1 MFFSAKVVDVLI
13 KFLLAKPSN
22 MGNGVIRYI
31 TMRRICRSI
40 VIFLF
45 ICFCFFTAV
54 SSAESPSAQ
63 EQQRETEK
71 TTSLQAILG
80 SVDQIKG
87 EIRKKQ
93 DVLGKSVSAR
103 EKNEL
108 QTEIGKLRLRI
119 KTLENNFAE
128 IASGVDMDLF
138 AARPAQEF
146 DWSTEAKKI
155 LEPLL
160 DEISRMTA
168 RPREID
174 RLRRKIAAAEESL
187 SVVKNAGGN
196 VVGLI
201 NTVADQ
207 RLKEALNDLE
217 KSWLIHQQDI
227 KTQLTIAN
235 EQLRQKLAE
244 RKTFSETVQ
253 EVFRIFFKSRGLNLL
268 LSLLAFFGVWFI
280 LGRLHGRVKR
290 ISPLHKKERTLSIRA
305 FDLSWHVITMLAAT
319 SALLVVL
326 YLGGDWVLL
335 TLAVSILFG
344 IVWASKQA
352 LPRFWEQGKFLLNL
366 GTVREDERVVYNGLP
381 WRVKSIGFYTRLVNK
396 ELLGGEI
403 RLPLRDLLNLH
414 SRPWQ
419 EQEPW
424 FPTKK
429 GDWVL
434 LSDNTHGKVVV
445 QTPEMVELVL
455 RGGSRKVYRATDFL
469 GLNPMNLSSNFRLR
483 VTFGIDYQH
492 QSIVTEEVPAKL
504 ESVLTERLADK
515 GYGEHIIRIGVEFRQ
530 AGASS
535 LDVEVL
541 ADFSGTAGDKYYEL
555 QRAIQQICVDACN
568 KYGWVIPFTQLTLH
582 MASGAA
588 KELED
593 RRQRTDNRK

>member
-1 MFFSAKVVDVLI
+1 
-13 KFLLAKPSN
+13 
-22 MGNGVIRYI
+22 VIRYI

-40 VIFLF
+40 VVFLF
-45 ICFCFFTAV
+45 ISFCFFTAV
-54 SSAESPSAQ
+54 SSAESPSVQ
-63 EQQRETEK
+63 EQPRESEK
-71 TTSLQAILG
+71 ITSLQAILG

-93 DVLGKSVSAR
+93 DVLGKSVSER
-103 EKNEL
+103 ERNEL

-119 KTLENNFAE
+119 KTLENNFAD

-138 AARPAQEF
+138 AARPAREF

-174 RLRRKIAAAEESL
+174 RLRRKIAAAEERL

-207 RLKEALNDLE
+207 RLKEALNDLG

-227 KTQLTIAN
+227 ETQLAIAN

-290 ISPLHKKERTLSIRA
+290 INLLHKKERTLSIRA

-326 YLGGDWVLL
+326 YLAGDWVLL
-335 TLAVSILFG
+335 TLAAIIIFG

-381 WRVKSIGFYTRLVNK
+381 WRVKTIGFYTRLVNK
-396 ELLGGEI
+396 DLLGGEI

-455 RGGSRKVYRATDFL
+455 RGGSRKVYRADDFL
-469 GLNPMNLSSNFRLR
+469 GLNPLNLSSNFRLR

-504 ESVLTERLADK
+504 ESVLTERLAEK

-582 MASGAA
+582 MAAGAA

-593 RRQRTDNRK
+593 R

>member
-1 MFFSAKVVDVLI
+1 MFFSAKLVGILI
-13 KFLLAKPSN
+13 KFPLAKPSN
-22 MGNGVIRYI
+22 MGDGVIRYI
-31 TMRRICRSI
+31 TMKIICLSI
-40 VIFLF
+40 VIPLF
-45 ICFCFFTAV
+45 ISFCFFTAV
-54 SSAESPSAQ
+54 ASAESSFAQ
-63 EQQRETEK
+63 EQPRESEK
-71 TTSLQAILG
+71 ITSLQAILE
-80 SVDQIKG
+80 SVDKKKE
-87 EIRKKQ
+87 EIRTKR
-93 DVLGKSVSAR
+93 DILGKSVSER
-103 EKNEL
+103 ERNEL
-108 QTEIGKLRLRI
+108 QTEIGKLKSRI
-119 KTLENNFAE
+119 KTLEENFAE
-128 IASGVDMDLF
+128 IASGVDMELF
-138 AARPAQEF
+138 VARPAREF

-174 RLRRKIAAAEESL
+174 RLRREIAAAEERL
-187 SVVKNAGGN
+187 SVVQNAGRN

-207 RLKEALNDLE
+207 GLKEALNDLE

-227 KTQLTIAN
+227 KTQLAIAN

-290 ISPLHKKERTLSIRA
+290 ISSLHKKGRTFSGRA
-305 FDLSWHVITMLAAT
+305 FDLSCHVITMLAAT

-326 YLGGDWVLL
+326 YLAGDWVLL
-335 TLAVSILFG
+335 TLAAIIIFG

-381 WRVKSIGFYTRLVNK
+381 WQVKTIGFYTRLVNK
-396 ELLGGEI
+396 DLLGGEI

-414 SRPWQ
+414 SRPWKG
-419 EQEPW
+419 QEPW
-424 FPTKK
+424 FPTQK

-455 RGGSRKVYRATDFL
+455 RGGSRKVYRADDFL
-469 GLNPMNLSSNFRLR
+469 GLNPLNLSSNFRLH

-541 ADFSGTAGDKYYEL
+541 ADFAGTAGDKYYEL

-582 MASGAA
+582 MASTKG
-588 KELED
+588 D
-593 RRQRTDNRK
+593 